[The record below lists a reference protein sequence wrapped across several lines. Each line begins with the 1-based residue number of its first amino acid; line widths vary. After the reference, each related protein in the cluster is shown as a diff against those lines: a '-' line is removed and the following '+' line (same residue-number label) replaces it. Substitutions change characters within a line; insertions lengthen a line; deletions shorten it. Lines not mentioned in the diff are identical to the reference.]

1 MQSEINLISEDAS
14 SKMGYMLN
22 KYIHFIDSKTAVT
35 WTSRC
40 RASCAISCDS
50 LHFRRENVLIR
61 SRKAHHWTQVPVGMS
76 WRCYEKQKW
85 HKAKSGQDKR
95 TSRQFKSSWIYY
107 GNTRGGNNWVN
118 INPCDTD
125 TAQEEVLRHKWKYY
139 RESVEGLI
147 WGCHRSI
154 RLYVRS
160 VQCCKHCKSSC
171 SRGGFKNRLTGS
183 SFKDMPMHRHGGI
196 LDVSHRQ
203 INSVNHHF
211 EHCGHTLSSSRNIFG
226 RI

>member
-1 MQSEINLISEDAS
+1 MTVKQLSPGHHAVGLPVQVRVNL
-14 SKMGYMLN
+14 
-22 KYIHFIDSKTAVT
+22 YILGEK
-35 WTSRC
+35 
-40 RASCAISCDS
+40 
-50 LHFRRENVLIR
+50 
-61 SRKAHHWTQVPVGMS
+61 MS
-76 WRCYEKQKW
+76 WLGHGKLTIEHRSQWGCHGDATRNKNGIKQNQVRIN
-85 HKAKSGQDKR
+85 A
-95 TSRQFKSSWIYY
+95 QFKSSWIYY

-118 INPCDTD
+118 INPCDTE
-125 TAQEEVLRHKWKYY
+125 TAQEGVLRHKLKYY

-154 RLYVRS
+154 RLYVLS
-160 VQCCKHCKSSC
+160 VQCCKHCKSLC

-183 SFKDMPMHRHGGI
+183 SIKDMPMHRHGGI